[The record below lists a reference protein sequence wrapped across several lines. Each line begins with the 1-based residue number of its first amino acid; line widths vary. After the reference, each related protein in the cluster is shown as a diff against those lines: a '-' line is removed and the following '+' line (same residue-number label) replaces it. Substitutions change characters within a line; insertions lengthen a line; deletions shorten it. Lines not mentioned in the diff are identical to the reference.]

1 MGLAFLIIGDKLQ
14 LLSERKVLKEHEYA
28 ALLDAG
34 GLVQAARGEADDI
47 VAAARAQARQSLQKG
62 YDEGWEAARLAHAQ
76 RTVAAALQAQSQ
88 LRGLRETMA
97 RLVVKG
103 IEQIASGL
111 PADSLMEM
119 ALERVDAM
127 LRHESFILLRVAP
140 AQEHDVR
147 QALARLGARV
157 NWAGLAQVQVD
168 EELNDGDCVVQTAS
182 GSLDIGLD
190 AQLATIERALQ
201 AMGPAGASTPA

>member
-1 MGLAFLIIGDKLQ
+1 MGLAFLIIGDRMQ

-47 VAAARAQARQSLQKG
+47 VAAARAQARQSLQRG

-76 RTVAAALQAQSQ
+76 RTVTAALQAQGQ

-103 IEQIASGL
+103 VEQIASGL

-190 AQLATIERALQ
+190 AQLATIARALE
-201 AMGPAGASTPA
+201 AMGPAVGSTPA

>member
-62 YDEGWEAARLAHAQ
+62 YDEGWEAARMAHAQ
-76 RTVAAALQAQSQ
+76 RTVTAALQAQSQ

-201 AMGPAGASTPA
+201 AMGPAPASTT